1 MKGIVFV
8 TGTDTGVGK
17 THVSCAVLRAMRR
30 RGLSVAARKP
40 AESGCALVEGE
51 LIAADAVALREAAG
65 AEEPLETICALRL
78 VEALAPG
85 IAAERADASL
95 DMDVLVREYRARAAD
110 VDLLLVEGAGGLL
123 VPLAGEVDC
132 AELAA
137 RLGARLVVVVG
148 VRLGAINHALLT
160 LQVARHR
167 GLAIEGVVLN
177 HLSNDTDTA
186 KETLR
191 ESLARLD
198 PAPILAEI
206 PFADDGVKLLERTLP

>member
-1 MKGIVFV
+1 MKGIVLV

-17 THVSCAVLRAMRR
+17 THVSCALLRALRR
-30 RGLSVAARKP
+30 RGRSVAARKP
-40 AESGCALVEGE
+40 AESGCAEVAGE
-51 LIAADAVALREAAG
+51 LVPADAVALREAAG
-65 AEEPLETICALRL
+65 ADEPLATVCGLRL
-78 VEALAPG
+78 AEALAPG
-85 IAAERADASL
+85 IAAERSGASL
-95 DMDVLVREYRARAAD
+95 DMEALVRAYRARAAA

-123 VPLAGEVDC
+123 VPLAGKVDC

-137 RLGARLVVVVG
+137 RLGARLIVVVG

-160 LQVARHR
+160 LQAARQR

-177 HLSNDTDTA
+177 HLSQDTDSA
-186 KETLR
+186 KKTLR

-206 PFADDGVKLLERTLP
+206 PFADDGVDLLERKLR